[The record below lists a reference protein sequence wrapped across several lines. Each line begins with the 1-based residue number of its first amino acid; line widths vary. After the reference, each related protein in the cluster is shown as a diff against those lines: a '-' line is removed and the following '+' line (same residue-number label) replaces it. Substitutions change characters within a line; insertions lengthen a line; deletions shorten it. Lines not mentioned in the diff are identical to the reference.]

1 MAKTSTQTQIT
12 RAPLTRQFA
21 LEVSAGLT
29 KPGQKELPSKYLY
42 DSVGS
47 ALFEVICALPE
58 YGLTRA
64 EERLLQLHSREI
76 VDQLP
81 RPVLVAELGSGTGRK
96 TRLLLEALS
105 RWQSTWYHP
114 IEISPAALAVLRR
127 ELRDINSISIVG
139 FEREYLDGLR
149 EVAARRATGEHL
161 LVLFLGSTIGN
172 FEGAAGSDF
181 LRDLRQILLA
191 GDSLLLGTD
200 MLKPVQTL
208 LAAYDDSIGVTAS
221 FNLNLLARIN
231 RELGADFNLQ
241 QFAHVA
247 IFNEAT
253 HSVEMHLRSLVRQ
266 KVAIPEASLT
276 LQFEKDET
284 IWTESSH
291 KYSQDELVSLAH
303 HSGFRRKAQWMD
315 QNWGFAENLWIAE

>member
-1 MAKTSTQTQIT
+1 MPRAAMQTRPSPSSLTS
-12 RAPLTRQFA
+12 RFA
-21 LEVSAGLT
+21 LEVSAGLA

-64 EERLLQLHSREI
+64 EERLLQLHAREI

-81 RPVLVAELGSGTGRK
+81 RPVVVAELGSGTGRK

-149 EVAARRATGEHL
+149 EVAARRASTEHL

-172 FEGAAGSDF
+172 FDGAAGSDF
-181 LRDLRQILLA
+181 LLDLRQILQP

-200 MLKPVQTL
+200 MLKPVRTL
-208 LAAYDDSIGVTAS
+208 IEAYDDPIGVTAA

-241 QFAHVA
+241 QFAHAA

-253 HSVEMHLRSLVRQ
+253 HSVEMHLRSRSRQ
-266 KVAIPEASLT
+266 KATIPEASISV
-276 LQFEKDET
+276 QFEKDET

-291 KYSQDELVSLAH
+291 KYSHDELVSLAH
-303 HSGFRRKAQWMD
+303 HSGFHRQAQWMD
-315 QNWGFAENLWIAE
+315 QSWGFAENLWIAE

>member
-1 MAKTSTQTQIT
+1 MSKPSTQAQIT
-12 RAPLTRQFA
+12 HASLTRQFA
-21 LEVSAGLT
+21 LEVSAGLS

-58 YGLTRA
+58 YGLTRS
-64 EERLLQLHSREI
+64 EESLLQLHAREI

-81 RPVLVAELGSGTGRK
+81 RPVVGAELGSGTGRK

-114 IEISPAALAVLRR
+114 IEISPAALATLRR

-149 EVAARRATGEHL
+149 EAAARRAPGEHL
-161 LVLFLGSTIGN
+161 MVLFLGSNIGN
-172 FEGAAGSDF
+172 FDGSAGSDF
-181 LRDLRQILLA
+181 LRDLRPILQA

-200 MLKPVQTL
+200 MLKPIQTL
-208 LAAYDDSIGVTAS
+208 ISAYDDPIGVTAA

-231 RELGADFNLQ
+231 RELGADFDLQ
-241 QFAHVA
+241 QFRHQA
-247 IFNEAT
+247 IFNEQT
-253 HSVEMHLRSLVRQ
+253 RSIEMHLRSRIRQ
-266 KVAIPEASLT
+266 TVSIPEAAISV
-276 LQFEKDET
+276 QFEKEQT

-291 KYSQDELVSLAH
+291 KYSQEELVGLAH
-303 HSGFRRKAQWMD
+303 HSGFRRQAQWMD
-315 QNWGFAENLWIAE
+315 QSWGFAENLWIAE